1 MKPPLSRLANRPAS
15 KTDGDVAGLH
25 GGSRV
30 AHGRVLA
37 THLRLSRG
45 VVTKRRD
52 VGPVSLL
59 WLTWRLWRAGTLAAQ
74 VNVLIAQRGDHL
86 HTGQT
91 AQGTDGADCN
101 TAATYGVIS
110 EPICGVTSEL
120 PLMLL
125 RQLRHGLSSS
135 Q

>member
-1 MKPPLSRLANRPAS
+1 M
-15 KTDGDVAGLH
+15 
-25 GGSRV
+25 
-30 AHGRVLA
+30 
-37 THLRLSRG
+37 
-45 VVTKRRD
+45 
-52 VGPVSLL
+52 GPVSLL

-110 EPICGVTSEL
+110 ELICGVTSE
-120 PLMLL
+120 
-125 RQLRHGLSSS
+125 RH
-135 Q
+135 